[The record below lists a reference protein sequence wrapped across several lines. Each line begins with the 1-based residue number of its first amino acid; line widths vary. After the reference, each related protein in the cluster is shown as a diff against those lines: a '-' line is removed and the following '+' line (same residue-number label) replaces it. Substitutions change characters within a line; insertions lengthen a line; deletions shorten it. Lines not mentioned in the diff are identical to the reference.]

1 MGIVA
6 RGTTDSTILDI
17 LTEAM
22 PLLRN
27 GLNAGSA
34 RATVELL
41 FNRLGVD
48 AAAVVSTETILAYAG
63 EGADHHHPGMT
74 TMTDFTRRALEGTQT
89 LVTHAR
95 AEIGCAQPDC
105 KLSAA
110 AIAPLH
116 VGARVVGAIK
126 LYRAN
131 GAVLSEMDI
140 RTISGLARV
149 FSLFLELGESDAR
162 IALVREAEL
171 GALRAQI
178 SPHFLFNTLTS
189 IAALTRSDPE
199 RAHDLIVDFADFFR
213 RTLGKHGE
221 SVSLREELDQVERYV
236 HLERARF
243 GDRLTVKY
251 EIDATLLDQHLPVLS
266 IQPLVENAITHGIS
280 PGNRNGTVRVRVNR
294 SSRAIEIAVIDDGV
308 GIAPERIARV
318 LEPGF
323 GDGLGIGL
331 ANVDRRLEMLFGESS
346 RIRIES
352 TPNRGTTVRFRVPL
366 RKT

>member
-6 RGTTDSTILDI
+6 RGPSENTILDI
-17 LTEAM
+17 LIEAM

-27 GLNAGSA
+27 GLDADSA
-34 RATVELL
+34 CATVELL
-41 FNRLGVD
+41 YGRLAVD
-48 AAAVVSTETILAYAG
+48 AAAVVSTDLILAYAG
-63 EGADHHHPGMT
+63 EGYDHHQPGMT
-74 TMTDFTRRALEGTQT
+74 KMTDFTRRALGGTQT
-89 LVTHAR
+89 LVTYER
-95 AEIGCAQPDC
+95 SEIGCSHVDC
-105 KLSAA
+105 PLSAA

-116 VGARVVGAIK
+116 SGARVVGALK

-131 GAVLSEMDI
+131 GGVLSDMDI

-162 IALVREAEL
+162 VALLREAEL

-189 IAALTRSDPE
+189 IAALTRSDAE

-213 RTLGKHGE
+213 RTLAKHGE
-221 SVSLREELDQVERYV
+221 AVTLREELDQVERYV

-243 GDRLTVKY
+243 GDRLTVQY
-251 EIDATLLDQHLPVLS
+251 EIDAGLLEQMLPTLS
-266 IQPLVENAITHGIS
+266 IQPLVENAITHGIA
-280 PGNRNGTVRVRVNR
+280 PGNRNGTIRVRVNR
-294 SSRAIEIAVIDDGV
+294 SARAIEVAVIDNGV
-308 GIAPERIARV
+308 GIAHERMARV

-331 ANVDRRLEMLFGESS
+331 ANVDRRLEMLYGEPS
-346 RIRIES
+346 RLRIES
-352 TPNRGTTVRFRVPL
+352 VPDRGTTVRFRVPL
-366 RKT
+366 KKA